1 MPTVE
6 ETDALIAHVH
16 AMNKKVR
23 DESLAYWRAEL
34 EKTKDSYQREWIQK
48 QIDQVLEI
56 GRGEYDD

>member
-1 MPTVE
+1 MPTAE

-23 DESLAYWRAEL
+23 DELLAKWRAEL
-34 EKTKDSYQREWIQK
+34 EKTKDSWQREWIQK
-48 QIDQVLEI
+48 EIDGILEI

>member
-6 ETDALIAHVH
+6 EMDALIAHVH

-23 DESLAYWRAEL
+23 DESLAHWRAEL
-34 EKTKDSYQREWIQK
+34 EKTKDPYQREWIQK

-56 GRGEYDD
+56 GGGKYDD